1 MSPSLL
7 TPTLLPPCPCAH
19 PPSHLLL
26 YWLAHPHTSHTPSH
40 TAAAP
45 TASLSKLNP
54 ANLTSWGVDD
64 VCQWLNSEGLGR
76 FMDTF
81 RENAVDGECLLSLD
95 NNLLKNDLGIV
106 ALGHRSRILKRVLI
120 LKESTHPY
128 LS

>member
-7 TPTLLPPCPCAH
+7 TPTLLPPYPCTH

-64 VCQWLNSEGLGR
+64 VCQWLTSEGLGR
-76 FMDTF
+76 FMDAF

-95 NNLLKNDLGIV
+95 NNLLKNDLGFI
-106 ALGHRSRILKRVLI
+106 RSASRL
-120 LKESTHPY
+120 ST
-128 LS
+128 S